1 MQDHVDDLAEV
12 EKTLDLAELARI
24 ERGDRVEV
32 EDILDATQEL
42 FDQTLILVRPAE
54 AADEGKAVARAPR
67 EERRF
72 VPENKDLRNIYFLA
86 EAVGGYEIFNDLVNI
101 HSPGRI
107 ISQSLGDKATAA
119 SLSEDEV
126 HKLKSYQVRIDEA
139 LKNANEYLKNTA
151 IYELESEDLRELHE
165 VILAAR
171 ERAKLLHEIMG
182 AHLIHEVER
191 VVERLHE
198 YHSKMRKVERTVSGI
213 FVVDSE
219 LLFIP
224 ADELMRCVNVIFS
237 AVGNSYLSKNIDG
250 VLLLAARNLLIE
262 VMSFFSYYGKHQ
274 IYTLFQRSGSTV
286 SSQAI
291 ARRIRYEIR
300 RLFEAC
306 SKDNKLVLT
315 RVMKD
320 AKRDFELSVVA
331 IQKEAEQIAVEAVKV
346 LIPREAASAPEPKK
360 GLLERLLAWFQG

>member
-1 MQDHVDDLAEV
+1 MQDHVDELAEV
-12 EKTLDLAELARI
+12 EQTLDLAELARI
-24 ERGDRVEV
+24 ERGDRVKV
-32 EDILDATQEL
+32 EEIPDATQEL
-42 FDQTLILVRPAE
+42 FDKTLVLVRPAE
-54 AADEGKAVARAPR
+54 GADEGEAEARAPR
-67 EERRF
+67 EERQF

-86 EAVGGYEIFNDLVNI
+86 EAVGGYEIFNDLVNV
-101 HSPGRI
+101 HSPGSI
-107 ISQSLGDKATAA
+107 ISQSLGDKAKAA
-119 SLSEDEV
+119 SLSEEEV
-126 HKLKSYQVRIDEA
+126 RKLGSYQVKIDEA
-139 LKNANEYLKNTA
+139 LKNANEYLRNTA
-151 IYELESEDLRELHE
+151 IYELEQEDLHELHD
-165 VILAAR
+165 VMLAAR
-171 ERAKLLHEIMG
+171 QRAKLLHEIMG

-198 YHSKMRKVERTVSGI
+198 YHSMMRKVERTVGGI

-224 ADELMRCVNVIFS
+224 AEELTRCVNVLFS
-237 AVGNSYLSKNIDG
+237 AVGNSYLAKNIDG

-274 IYTLFQRSGSTV
+274 IYTLFQRSGTTI

-300 RLFEAC
+300 QLFEAC

-320 AKRDFELSVVA
+320 AEREFELSVVA

-346 LIPREAASAPEPKK
+346 LIPQETAPPPEAKK
-360 GLLERLLAWFQG
+360 GLLQRLLAWFRR